1 MRQLERKI
9 PLMSQKV
16 KASLENFELAD
27 GRYFVGLG
35 DYIELQDAKVKY
47 NNAQH
52 TFVEAIYKYNVARAN
67 LEKAI
72 ALPQEISIS
81 IEDIN

>member
-1 MRQLERKI
+1 MIELEKQI
-9 PLMSQKV
+9 PLLAVKV
-16 KASLENFELAD
+16 RQTLENFELAD